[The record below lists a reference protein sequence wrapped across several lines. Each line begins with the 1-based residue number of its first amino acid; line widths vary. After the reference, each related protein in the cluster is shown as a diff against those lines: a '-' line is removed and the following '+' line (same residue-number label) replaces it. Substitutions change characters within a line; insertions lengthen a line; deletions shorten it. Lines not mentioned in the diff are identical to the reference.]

1 MATVTELYTGSA
13 SISTTEYSLT
23 NNSTT
28 IAAKTDDGPIQVFLD
43 LHNMAA
49 GDAYTFTV
57 YEKVESGGTQRVLWR
72 SYFRDAQTE
81 PHWVSPSIL
90 VTHGWDVTLDRTAGT
105 DRTIA
110 WSIRTV

>member
-28 IAAKTDDGPIQVFLD
+28 IATKTDDGPIQVFLD
-43 LHNMAA
+43 LNALAA

-57 YEKVESGGTQRVLWR
+57 YEKVASAGTQRVLWR

>member
-1 MATVTELYTGSA
+1 MATVTELYTNSA

-43 LHNMAA
+43 LNAMAA
-49 GDAYTFTV
+49 ADAYTFVV
-57 YEKVESGGTQRVLWR
+57 YEKVTSGGTQRVLWR
-72 SYFRDAQTE
+72 SYFRGAQTE

-90 VTHGWDVTLDRTAGT
+90 VTHGWDVTLKRTAGS

-110 WSIRTV
+110 WSIRTA